1 MTKNLS
7 DICIE
12 ARAAIGRGINGD
24 AINGAIL
31 INILALNEKI
41 DKLIAVIENKE
52 SGCNSTKKEEIKPEV
67 QKKVA
72 TKEEKK

>member
-31 INILALNEKI
+31 VNILALNEKI
-41 DKLIAVIENKE
+41 DKLIAIIENKE
-52 SGCNSTKKEEIKPEV
+52 SGCNCTKKEEIKPEV
-67 QKKVA
+67 QKKVV